1 MIFVSTRYGYP
12 LSTTHVVS
20 GAVMG
25 AGATKRLS
33 AVRWGVAGNIVFAWV
48 LHDPGVG
55 GRRGARLVADQ
66 GHLRRMKFGV
76 GAGSGTI
83 YVLLTQAGEAALE
96 VVRAV
101 ERRIVDWPA
110 GPTQDEV
117 KALEHVADSV
127 VSELLSQTN
136 TLFVTP
142 FDREDVITLAFAVDD
157 VADAAENASELF
169 GLYGVES
176 PTKQA
181 FAAGCAARAGRG
193 ASRGPA
199 RRPEGRA
206 WLADEIL
213 RIKEIE
219 DEADTVARAA
229 RASLFKDDRID
240 PVVVIRWKDIYE
252 ALEDAVDACET
263 AAHRVGNILVKNA

>member
-1 MIFVSTRYGYP
+1 MR
-12 LSTTHVVS
+12 
-20 GAVMG
+20 
-25 AGATKRLS
+25 
-33 AVRWGVAGNIVFAWV
+33 
-48 LHDPGVG
+48 
-55 GRRGARLVADQ
+55 
-66 GHLRRMKFGV
+66 FGV

-117 KALEHVADSV
+117 KTLEHLADGI

-176 PTKQA
+176 TTKQA
-181 FAAGCAARAGRG
+181 IQLAGLLVQAAEHLATLLAGLK
-193 ASRGPA
+193 
-199 RRPEGRA
+199 GRHGS
-206 WLADEIL
+206 ADEVRL
-213 RIKEIE
+213 IKEIE

-240 PVVVIRWKDIYE
+240 PAIVIRWKDIYE

>member
-1 MIFVSTRYGYP
+1 
-12 LSTTHVVS
+12 
-20 GAVMG
+20 
-25 AGATKRLS
+25 
-33 AVRWGVAGNIVFAWV
+33 
-48 LHDPGVG
+48 
-55 GRRGARLVADQ
+55 
-66 GHLRRMKFGV
+66 MKLGV
-76 GAGSGTI
+76 GAGSGVI

-101 ERRIVDWPA
+101 ERRIVDWPT

-117 KALEHVADSV
+117 KALEHIADGI

-176 PTKQA
+176 TTKQA
-181 FAAGCAARAGRG
+181 IQLSGLLLQAAERLAALLAGLK
-193 ASRGPA
+193 
-199 RRPEGRA
+199 GR
-206 WLADEIL
+206 DGSSEEVR

-219 DEADTVARAA
+219 DQADDVARAA
-229 RASLFKDDRID
+229 RASLFTDDRID
-240 PVVVIRWKDIYE
+240 PVIVIRWKDIYE
-252 ALEDAVDACET
+252 ALEDAIDACET
-263 AAHRVGNILVKNA
+263 AASRVGNVLVKNA